1 MKNMSPN
8 KKNRAILIPY
18 IEIIIGT
25 ILLSLEVH
33 DYMTLYS
40 MDEADKL
47 FGGLVDFYKY
57 KESTYNQAFLWS
69 ILIFTGIS
77 YWVNKKLYW
86 ILTQTFL
93 LLVLVKVLLPFYAI
107 FIELNPIPFYIFP
120 TLYIVLFIWIETI
133 LFKIKQ
139 IESTPVNSQ
148 TKLLGIAIG
157 LLCCIVYVLLL

>member
-1 MKNMSPN
+1 MCI
-8 KKNRAILIPY
+8 R
-18 IEIIIGT
+18 
-25 ILLSLEVH
+25 
-33 DYMTLYS
+33 DR
-40 MDEADKL
+40 
-47 FGGLVDFYKY
+47 
-57 KESTYNQAFLWS
+57 
-69 ILIFTGIS
+69 
-77 YWVNKKLYW
+77 YW